1 MIYKIK
7 FNNVRPF
14 SINKAHYRNG
24 VRTRENREWAHEVHK
39 QIANC
44 PQFIN
49 FKKQA
54 LKASFFHVL
63 LCFNIPQSKFYTKK
77 GKISRLTSDLT
88 NVEKGLVDVIFD
100 KRFQG
105 RVQDDVK
112 YVTLECD
119 DTLITKLI
127 SEKRAD
133 ASEEY
138 SVDCTLQ
145 AFN

>member
-1 MIYKIK
+1 MLYEIVL
-7 FNNVRPF
+7 NNVKPF
-14 SINKAHYRNG
+14 SINKAHYKSG

-54 LKASFFHVL
+54 LKASFFHVS
-63 LCFNIPQSKFYTKK
+63 LCFNIPHKKYYTKT

-100 KRFQG
+100 KRFHG
-105 RVQDDVK
+105 RKKDDVK
-112 YVTLECD
+112 YITLECD

-127 SEKRAD
+127 SEKRAVMGD
-133 ASEEY
+133 TY
-138 SVDCTLQ
+138 STDVRIQ
-145 AFN
+145 IFN